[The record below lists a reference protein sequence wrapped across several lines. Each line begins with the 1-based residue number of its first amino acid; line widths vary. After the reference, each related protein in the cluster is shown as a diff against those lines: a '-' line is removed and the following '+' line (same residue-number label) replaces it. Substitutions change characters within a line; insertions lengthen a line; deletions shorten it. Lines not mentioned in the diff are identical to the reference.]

1 MATKRKKKKKTIK
14 EKRKCFYLAFA
25 YDMHRNGTEREKKD
39 AKRGASA
46 LALMWDILAISTQF
60 DDECS

>member
-1 MATKRKKKKKTIK
+1 MLYNGNKTEEEKKTIK

-46 LALMWDILAISTQF
+46 LALM
-60 DDECS
+60 